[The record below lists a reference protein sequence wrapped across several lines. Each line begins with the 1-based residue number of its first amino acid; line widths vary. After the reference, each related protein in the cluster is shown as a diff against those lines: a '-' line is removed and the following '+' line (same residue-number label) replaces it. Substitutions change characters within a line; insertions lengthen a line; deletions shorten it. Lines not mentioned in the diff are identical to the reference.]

1 MATKKILVMDDEEA
15 VRAYLSRVLE
25 RLGYSVVLADNSTTG
40 LVILGDNPD
49 VAAVVTDVH
58 MPGEL
63 RGPDLWKALRERRP
77 DCPLVIITGFP
88 TEDLFHMAQE
98 AGVADFLT
106 KPFELPQIQGVMKKL
121 LG

>member
-1 MATKKILVMDDEEA
+1 MPTKKILVMDDEES

-25 RLGYSVVLADNSTTG
+25 RLGYTVVLSGNSTDG
-40 LVILGDNPD
+40 LIMLDQNPD

-63 RGPDLWKALRERRP
+63 SGLDLWKAIRARRP
-77 DCPLVIITGFP
+77 DCPLVIISGFP
-88 TEDLFHMAQE
+88 TEDLFQMAQDV
-98 AGVADFLT
+98 GVADFLT
-106 KPFELPQIQGVMKKL
+106 KPFELPQIQSVMRKL